1 MPASGRFYT
10 GRAISGRIAL
20 PSGAQYCS
28 RCQRTYGTDQPFCP
42 LDGVALRPVPE
53 ELPDVGAVVH
63 GRYLVRSRVA
73 DGGMGTVFRATDL
86 RGRREV
92 ALKILRPALAAKEA
106 AVGRFFIEA
115 RAAGRLRHPN
125 VVEMFDFGVSREGW
139 LFLSMEFLPGETLAD
154 RIGRQG
160 RLPVGEAVLVSLG
173 IAEALVHAHLH
184 GVIHRD
190 MKPENV
196 VLVDWDCE
204 GAFVKVLDFGIAA
217 IADSPVRGALHRGEV
232 LGTPAYMSPEQVRG
246 DVVDPRSDLYSLGV
260 LLYEAIAGSPPFPG
274 LSAAEVMRQHLAEAP
289 PPLPALV
296 VPPEARQGLEAL
308 VAGLLRK
315 DPEGRPASAGVV
327 RDRLRGI
334 LDALALDRA
343 RAVDTGL
350 LGEVLAPLRTLVPFH
365 ERATLEVASFV
376 LPGDAAFH
384 DRPTMLLGEGGLM
397 VAASTATAPGA
408 RVHLATLGPR
418 IDVPWTLSPVIL
430 PVHAS
435 PVAPRVP
442 AHSLDDVEVSLVHV
456 ELDLG
461 PECAGLASSRL
472 LFTPEMEAFE
482 SGAMAAGGCICFDSG
497 DEVRLVFGLY
507 DRSEEPWHRAV
518 ESAADLIKRARRFRA
533 DTGVPVEVR
542 VGICTDTVS
551 SRTIAAGSPD
561 QALRGSPVD
570 VAVRLARMALA
581 GQVVLDEH
589 TRRRTR
595 REWPF
600 EDLGQIRVRGREHLT
615 RIFGLAG
622 MRLAG

>member
-1 MPASGRFYT
+1 M
-10 GRAISGRIAL
+10 
-20 PSGAQYCS
+20 QYCS
-28 RCQRTYGTDQPFCP
+28 RCQRTYGADQPFCP
-42 LDGVALRPVPE
+42 LDGVALRPIPE
-53 ELPDVGAVVH
+53 EFPTPGAVVN
-63 GRYLVRSRVA
+63 GRYLVRNRLA

-92 ALKILRPALAAKEA
+92 ALKILKPALAAKEA

-115 RAAGRLRHPN
+115 QAAGRLRHPN

-139 LFLSMEFLPGETLAD
+139 LYLSMEFLPGETLAD
-154 RIGRQG
+154 RIGREG
-160 RLPVGEAVLVSLG
+160 RLSVGDAVLVCLG
-173 IAEALVHAHLH
+173 IAEALAHAHAH
-184 GVIHRD
+184 GVVHRD

-260 LLYEAIAGSPPFPG
+260 LLHEALAGSPPFPG

-289 PPLPALV
+289 PSLPALA
-296 VPPEARQGLEAL
+296 VPPAARQGLEAL
-308 VAGLLRK
+308 VADLLRK
-315 DPEGRPASAGVV
+315 EPGDRPPSSIAV
-327 RDRLRGI
+327 RERLRGI

-350 LGEVLAPLRTLVPFH
+350 LGEILAPLRTLVPFH
-365 ERATLEVASFV
+365 ERATLEVVSV
-376 LPGDAAFH
+376 GSPGDGGFH
-384 DRPTMLLGEGGLM
+384 DRPTLLMGEGGM
-397 VAASTATAPGA
+397 AVAVTAATAPGA
-408 RVHLATLGPR
+408 RVQLATLGPR
-418 IDVPWTLSPVIL
+418 IEVPWTLSPVTL
-430 PVHAS
+430 PVHAG
-435 PVAPRVP
+435 VVLPRNT
-442 AHSLDDVEVSLVHV
+442 ARSLEDVEVSLVHV

-461 PECAGLASSRL
+461 PEGAGLAASRL
-472 LFTPEMEAFE
+472 MFTPEMEAFE

-507 DRSEEPWHRAV
+507 DRSEEPWQRAI
-518 ESAADLIKRARRFRA
+518 ESAADLVKRARRFRSH
-533 DTGVPVEVR
+533 TGVPVEVR
-542 VGICTDTVS
+542 VGVATDHVS
-551 SRTIAAGSPD
+551 SRTIAVGSPD

-581 GQVVLDEH
+581 GQVILDDH

-595 REWPF
+595 RNWPF
-600 EDLGQIRVRGREHLT
+600 EDLGQIHVRGREHPT

-622 MRLAG
+622 TRLAD